1 MSVSKNQKE
10 NDEELVWYLSYG
22 SNLLEER
29 FLCYIEGGTPPGS
42 KSFHSG
48 SRFVFELLV
57 TFIFSLLY
65 FSQKEINENQF
76 NQKVVF

>member
-29 FLCYIEGGTPPGS
+29 FLCYIEEGTPPGS

-48 SRFVFELLV
+48 SRFVF
-57 TFIFSLLY
+57 
-65 FSQKEINENQF
+65 
-76 NQKVVF
+76 